1 MTDFSTYKFRC
12 SSLPQLM
19 VSSRSKDEILSET
32 TKAYLRELWIKE
44 VYGREKLDKANKY
57 TTKGVMCEPDSM
69 DLVNKVTGVTYFKN
83 TKQLENEYITGT
95 PDVIVRD
102 KKKKPKSVIDIKT
115 SWDIWTF
122 SAVDEKKAY
131 KDYYYQLFGY
141 MLLTAAKSGTLMY
154 CLVNTPD
161 TIADREMIR
170 LSYNIPE
177 LTTGDSKIEEEIRK
191 NFVFDDIRPSQ
202 RVKQFMFDFNSM
214 YLDELITK
222 ITAAREYMKGLTL

>member
-1 MTDFSTYKFRC
+1 MIDFSTYKFRC

-32 TKAYLRELWIKE
+32 TKTYLRELWIKE

-57 TTKGVMCEPDSM
+57 TIKGVMCEPDSM
-69 DLVNKVTGVTYFKN
+69 DLVKKVTGVTYFKN
-83 TKQLENEYITGT
+83 KKQLENEYITGT
-95 PDVIVRD
+95 PDVIVSVKKG
-102 KKKKPKSVIDIKT
+102 KKKIPFNVIDIKT
-115 SWDIWTF
+115 SWDIWTYA
-122 SAVDEKKAY
+122 AVDEKKAY

-141 MLLTAAKSGTLMY
+141 MWLTGARMGQLMY

-161 TIADREMIR
+161 PIFSDEVYRH
-170 LSYNIPE
+170 SYKF
-177 LTTGDSKIEEEIRK
+177 GDDTEGFIYS
-191 NFVFDDIRPSQ
+191 NYHFDDIDPKQ
-202 RVKQFMFDFNSM
+202 RLKPFVFDFNSM